1 MASKAIII
9 FDEKKKYANIFQVK
23 DLILITCYL
32 LCDSFGEKICIC
44 FRPHGLK
51 AEAMQ
56 ILFP

>member
-23 DLILITCYL
+23 DLILITSYL
-32 LCDSFGEKICIC
+32 LCIC